1 MSVAP
6 KSPLILKELKG
17 NKATFWRRKWQPTP
31 VFLPGES
38 QGQRSLVGC
47 RLWGRTESD
56 TTEATQQ
63 QQQQQSYICQSNE
76 TELFGKNFENYE
88 PCLKILVQ
96 QMWEWQAVVF
106 RLSKVQ
112 GSGVLP
118 PGASDTWLS
127 RRT

>member
-1 MSVAP
+1 MATHYS
-6 KSPLILKELKG
+6 IL
-17 NKATFWRRKWQPTP
+17 AWRI
-31 VFLPGES
+31 PGTEEP
-38 QGQRSLVGC
+38 GGL

-56 TTEATQQ
+56 MTDVTQQ

-106 RLSKVQ
+106 RVFKVQ

-127 RRT
+127 LCT